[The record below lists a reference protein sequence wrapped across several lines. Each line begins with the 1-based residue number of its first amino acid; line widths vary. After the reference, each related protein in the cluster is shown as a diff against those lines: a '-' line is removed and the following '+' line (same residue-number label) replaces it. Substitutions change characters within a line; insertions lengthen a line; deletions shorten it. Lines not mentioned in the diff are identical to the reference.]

1 MDTVILTIGIPLAL
15 MVMMFGLGLDL
26 TLGDFREV
34 WRRPRAALIVL
45 VLQIGVLPG
54 LCFGLIELFQ
64 LEPLLAVGMMLVAAS
79 PGGIMASV
87 FSHLFRG
94 DVALN
99 VSVTIVNTLIAIFTW
114 PLVMELAANYYD
126 VGTDITV
133 PVVEVL
139 KVLLVVLVPV
149 ALGMLIRARES
160 AWAKHRQ
167 RPFRTATLVAVVLL
181 VLAGVFDQR
190 QNILGYVED
199 AGLIVLLYAALSFAL
214 GFFLPLLFGVDRRR
228 AVSCSMEL
236 GVHQS
241 ALALLIAT
249 QVIDNDR
256 IAIPAAVYS
265 LFSLIMAGLWGFA
278 IRENRNTYIGRR
290 RAEV

>member
-1 MDTVILTIGIPLAL
+1 MDTVILTVGIPLTLA
-15 MVMMFGLGLDL
+15 VMMFGLGLDL
-26 TLGDFREV
+26 TLGDFRDV
-34 WRRPRAALIVL
+34 WRRPQAALVTLI
-45 VLQIGVLPG
+45 LQIGILPG
-54 LCFGLIELFQ
+54 LCFGLIELFR
-64 LEPLLAVGMMLVAAS
+64 LDPLLAVGMMLVAAS

-99 VSVTIVNTLIAIFTW
+99 VAVTIVNTLVAIFTW
-114 PLVMELAANYYD
+114 PLVMELAVNYYG
-126 VGTDITV
+126 VGADITV

-149 ALGMLIRARES
+149 ALGMLVRARES

-167 RPFRTATLVAVVLL
+167 RPFRSATLVAVALL
-181 VLAGVFDQR
+181 VVAGVVDQR
-190 QNILGYVED
+190 NNIVGYIED
-199 AGLIVLLYAALSFAL
+199 AGLIVLVYAALSFAL
-214 GFFLPLLFGVDRRR
+214 GFFLPLLLGVDRRR

-241 ALALLIAT
+241 ALALLIAS

-256 IAIPAAVYS
+256 VAIPSALYS
-265 LFSLIMAGLWGFA
+265 LFSLIMAGFWGLA
-278 IRENRNTYIGRR
+278 IRGKRDAYVGRR
-290 RAEV
+290 RVEV